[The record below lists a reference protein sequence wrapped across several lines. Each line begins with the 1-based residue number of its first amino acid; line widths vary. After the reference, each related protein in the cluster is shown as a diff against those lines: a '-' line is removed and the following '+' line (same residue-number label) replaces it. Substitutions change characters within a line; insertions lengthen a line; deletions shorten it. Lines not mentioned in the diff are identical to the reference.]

1 MPLSYHID
9 RDEGVITIN
18 GDDSI
23 DGTELETLGEQVL
36 TDARY
41 DPQLPQL
48 VDLRGCRFNLRD
60 RAVIEV
66 GRYLA
71 RRYSERVAGRMAVVI
86 DTNLASATTA
96 TIYRLPSAEK
106 IRAEIGDRLRHLVSG
121 GVVLSIHV
129 QLPHA
134 DWGGFSVLL
143 EAGSRGNSDPH
154 HTLNADG

>member
-71 RRYSERVAGRMAVVI
+71 RRYGERVAGSMAVVI

-96 TIYRLPSAEK
+96 TIYRLTSALGN
-106 IRAEIGDRLRHLVSG
+106 AELFEDYAFALRWMMRPVSG
-121 GVVLSIHV
+121 
-129 QLPHA
+129 QETRFPR
-134 DWGGFSVLL
+134 
-143 EAGSRGNSDPH
+143 RGRTQRPRKDK
-154 HTLNADG
+154 G